1 MRMVSYLL
9 ERIGL
14 LPRKRSVSSSLD
26 IFLYFKRIAGNSSH
40 PGEIYLMSERPL
52 VWVALAYICG
62 LLLARLVTVGWA
74 WFLVLAVFLWL
85 FAYLFWQAPRKAA
98 WQVFLLAGFVALGVG
113 ISTWDA
119 CCNQSELN
127 GDRDTYLNLTG
138 MVVEE
143 PRVYSNRV
151 VYTLAAREVRQD
163 DYYKKVKEKVQLV
176 LYRWGEGRGAPKY
189 RYGDVLRVHGQLT
202 APPQARNPGEFDY
215 RAYLARH
222 YIYNRILIDDPGVIV
237 KIGIEPGNLLVRL
250 ALAAKGKAGEAI
262 TSAMPQREAGI
273 LQALLF
279 GDKEQLE
286 ENDLQTFKDLGVM
299 HVFAT
304 SGLHVGFVILFLMT
318 LAGLLGL
325 NRRIAVG
332 FGLAGLLFYAAVAG
346 FSPSINR
353 AAVMGGLGL
362 VAYLRRERRDFYTAL
377 ALAALVI
384 LIFRPRSL
392 YDSGFQMSFAAAWG
406 IVYFSPLLDDLL
418 IWLPA
423 WRRYLVVPLAAQ
435 LAILPLV
442 VYYFG
447 FIPLLSLPAN
457 LVAIGLVGVIA
468 ILGLTVFITALIWP
482 FLAVTLAMATGLLI
496 SLLLTFLTSLAG
508 LPGITLPLAVPAP
521 LTLVAY
527 YLFLIG
533 LREFWLCRHEPSW
546 LALWHWRRKELRLL
560 AVLILATFLL
570 YFYPLGRPGELK
582 VTFIDVGQGDA
593 IFLTT
598 PSGRHMLVDG
608 GGRPYDQGNFDIG
621 EKVVVPFLQRQGVR
635 HLDVV
640 VSTHPDAD
648 HLRGLTAVVR
658 QLPVSLVVVPPI
670 HGAMQDEYASF
681 LAELK
686 ARDIPWQE
694 AGRGMTLALDPA
706 VNMQVLHPGREIRGS
721 RSDSNNNSLV
731 IKVIYRDFS
740 LLLSGDIEAEAMR
753 DLAAAG
759 LGVKS
764 TIFKIPHHGSRHGLQ
779 PEFLQQVAP
788 QLVVLSVG
796 EKNSFGHPAPEVIN
810 YWQERGILVYRT
822 DRQGAIMVKSDGE
835 HLQVDTVL

>member
-1 MRMVSYLL
+1 M
-9 ERIGL
+9 ERI
-14 LPRKRSVSSSLD
+14 LP
-26 IFLYFKRIAGNSSH
+26 FA
-40 PGEIYLMSERPL
+40 GEIWLMSERPL
-52 VWVALAYICG
+52 VWVAITYISG
-62 LLLARLVTVGWA
+62 LLLAQLVTVGWV
-74 WFLVLAVFLWL
+74 WFLALAVLLWL
-85 FAYLFWQAPRKAA
+85 FAYLFWQAPRKAV
-98 WQVFLLAGFVALGVG
+98 WQAFFLVGFVALGAG
-113 ISTWDA
+113 ISSWDA
-119 CCNQSELN
+119 GYSKSQLTA
-127 GDRDTYLNLTG
+127 DRDTYLDLTG

-143 PRVYSNRV
+143 PKVYPNRV
-151 VYTLAAREVRQD
+151 VYTLIAREVRQG

-176 LYRWGEGRGAPKY
+176 LYRWGEGRGTPDY
-189 RYGDVLRVHGQLT
+189 HYGDVLRVHGQLT
-202 APPQARNPGEFDY
+202 APPPARNPGEFDY

-222 YIYNRILIDDPGVIV
+222 YIYNRMLINDPGVIV
-237 KIGIEPGNLLVRL
+237 KIGTEPGNLLVRL

-286 ENDLQTFKDLGVM
+286 ENDLQTFKNLGVM

-325 NRRIAVG
+325 NRGIAVG
-332 FGLAGLLFYAAVAG
+332 LGLAGLLFYAAVAG

-353 AAVMGGLGL
+353 AAIMGSLGL
-362 VAYLRRERRDFYTAL
+362 VAYLRQERRDFYTAL

-392 YDSGFQMSFAAAWG
+392 YDSGFQLSFAAAWG
-406 IVYFSPLLDDLL
+406 IVYFYPLLDELL
-418 IWLPA
+418 VWLPT

-457 LVAIGLVGVIA
+457 LVAIGLVGVIV
-468 ILGLTVFITALIWP
+468 ILGLAVFTAALIWP
-482 FLAVTLAMATGLLI
+482 FLAVTLATATGLLI
-496 SLLLTFLTSLAG
+496 NLLLTFLTGLSN
-508 LPGITLPLAVPAP
+508 LPGITLFLAVPQP
-521 LTLVAY
+521 LMVVAY

-533 LREFWLCRHEPSW
+533 LREFWLRRHEPRW
-546 LALWHWRRKELRLL
+546 LALWHWRRKELGLL
-560 AVLILATFLL
+560 AVLILATFLI

-598 PSGRHMLVDG
+598 PSGQHMLVDG

-621 EKVVVPFLQRQGVR
+621 EKVVVPFLRRQGVR

-648 HLRGLTAVVR
+648 HLEGLTAVVR

-670 HGAMQDEYASF
+670 HGAMQGEYASF

-686 ARDIPWQE
+686 ARNIPWQE
-694 AGRGMTLALDPA
+694 AGRGMILALDPE
-706 VNMQVLHPGREIRGS
+706 VNIQILHPGREIRES
-721 RSDSNNNSLV
+721 KSDGNNNSLV
-731 IKVIYRDFS
+731 IKVIYQQFS
-740 LLLSGDIEAEAMR
+740 LLLTGDIEAEAMD
-753 DLAAAG
+753 DLVAAG
-759 LGVKS
+759 LDVQS
-764 TIFKIPHHGSRHGLQ
+764 TIFKVPHHGSRYGLKQ
-779 PEFLQQVAP
+779 EFLEKVKPLA
-788 QLVVLSVG
+788 VVISVG
-796 EKNSFGHPAPEVIN
+796 EKNNFGHPAAEIIE
-810 YWQERGILVYRT
+810 YWQERSIPVFRT
-822 DRQGAIMVKSDGE
+822 DRQGAIIIKSDGE
-835 HLQVDTVL
+835 HLQVDTFL